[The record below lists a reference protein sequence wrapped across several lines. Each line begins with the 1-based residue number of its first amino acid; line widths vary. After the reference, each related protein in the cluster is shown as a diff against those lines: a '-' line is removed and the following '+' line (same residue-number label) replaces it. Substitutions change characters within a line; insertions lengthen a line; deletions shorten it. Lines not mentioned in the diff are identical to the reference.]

1 MNFSLNLPVAHPL
14 RLRSFRHT
22 IAVTSAVLL
31 AACSQ
36 PPSGPL
42 DKLGADPSLTMNTS
56 AGRPT
61 PLLGVQ
67 QGPGCTGTGRIP
79 QFAAWLGREP
89 DLMLDYLDDRSWL
102 HLTQTEWWTGCW
114 KKAGRRPALSISM
127 LPRAGG
133 DTLALGA
140 SGAYDEYFRTIAT
153 KLVAAGY
160 GDLILRIGWEFN
172 AEWFTWRA
180 AADPTNWVLYWRRI
194 VTAMRSVPGANFR
207 FDWSTAHG
215 TRQIDP
221 ALVYPGDAYVDIIGM
236 DIYNVSWRY
245 KTDPVAR
252 WNELLT
258 APNGLEWLRKFA
270 ALHGK
275 PISFSEWGT
284 GTNASGTGGGD
295 DAFFI
300 NQMAAFIRANNV
312 IYHTYWDE
320 TSSFNAKLS
329 NGLQPAAGAA
339 YRENF
344 GPQSGYAVPASAP
357 AAAPTTK

>member
-1 MNFSLNLPVAHPL
+1 MNRHVIHLLSLPGL
-14 RLRSFRHT
+14 RRVITL
-22 IAVTSAVLL
+22 IAATTL
-31 AACSQ
+31 AACSA
-36 PPSGPL
+36 PPSDPLAEFGP
-42 DKLGADPSLTMNTS
+42 DPSLTINTS
-56 AGRPT
+56 AGKPF

-67 QGPGCTGTGRIP
+67 QGPGCTGTARIP

-89 DLMLDYLDDRSWL
+89 DLMLDYLDDGSWL
-102 HLTQTEWWTGCW
+102 KLTQTEWWTGCW

-127 LPRAGG
+127 LPRSGG

-160 GDLILRIGWEFN
+160 GDLIIRIGWEFN

-180 AADPTNWVLYWRRI
+180 AADPKSWIAYWRRI
-194 VTAMRSVPGANFR
+194 VTTMRSVPGANFR

-221 ALVYPGDAYVDIIGM
+221 SLVYPGDAYVDIIGM
-236 DIYNVSWRY
+236 DIYNASWRN

-258 APNGLEWLRKFA
+258 VPNGLAWLRSFA

-284 GTNASGTGGGD
+284 GTNGDGSGGGD
-295 DAFFI
+295 DPFFI
-300 NQMAAFIRANNV
+300 DQMAAFIRANPV
-312 IYHTYWDE
+312 AYHIYWDD
-320 TSSFNAKLS
+320 TSGFNAKLS
-329 NGLQPAAGAA
+329 NNLQPAAGAA
-339 YRENF
+339 YRANF
-344 GPQSGYAVPASAP
+344 GPQSGYALPASAP
-357 AAAPTTK
+357 ATTTK